1 MMKLLDEI
9 KQSEDESWIKDV
21 TYNVNT
27 CNSDVKEYL
36 DSRKDEPPS
45 EVSSGHHV

>member
-1 MMKLLDEI
+1 MKLLDESR
-9 KQSEDESWIKDV
+9 QNEDEGWIKDV

-27 CNSDVKEYL
+27 CNSYVKEYF

-45 EVSSGHHV
+45 EVSSRHHV